1 MRSPPS
7 TSAGGGRIVRH
18 ATAAVSSM
26 ASEAPPN
33 TYAAPETGACEGV
46 RARAYAYDME
56 PADGPAALTPEAMD
70 IATPLTLPRWSAS
83 QDSLMRQ
90 NMAVKQFETMTRCRT
105 LWTKSAAQVAGA
117 GTGAIRAMNCG
128 TSINPAA
135 HAVLK
140 GNNVRGPQRAEM
152 DGKTRNW
159 YKTDTTAVADRF
171 TPIWPAS
178 IAMPPSA
185 RGVRHQSG
193 YLSTRVEARSLDA
206 RRGPLGAGARA
217 SSKKIVRN
225 ESAQYTTMGVHDAR
239 GTPEHTPPLAG
250 ATSSS
255 SASSLAP
262 SLLYPEPFESSGS
275 QRSTTST
282 ATKARAAPIILG
294 IA

>member
-193 YLSTRVEARSLDA
+193 Y
-206 RRGPLGAGARA
+206 A